1 MGRVGDF
8 ATPPDGRST
17 VGPVGGLVVVIVGV
31 GLVLVAIADLLNTL
45 VSTSTSPAR
54 WWPSRVIG
62 RSLFRALR
70 SVARRLPEHSSPRE
84 RMLSAFGP
92 VLVIVLLA
100 TWVTLQIVGF
110 ALVWRVLDDTG
121 AIGDLGDAAYYSGVV
136 YFTVGF
142 GEIVPPDGPLRVG
155 ALVEAFFGVINVALV
170 IGYLPTLYAAY
181 SDRERQ
187 LMTLDAGGDERITPT
202 HLVKAWAPDADPH
215 KIDAEFARWEEWAAG
230 ILETHSTVPIL
241 VFFRSHDRRQ
251 NWVTALGLLCDA
263 ALHAQIINGA
273 TDGNAFWFLR
283 RAEAIFREVTQ
294 GVDLTPYQEA
304 EAALAASDRENLFLN
319 LYQDL
324 DDHGFSLRPYDEARE
339 YARATRYS
347 FAPALEYLIDDLLC
361 PRGFWPLA
369 SSVRAW
375 SEGHALARFD
385 EGG

>member
-1 MGRVGDF
+1 M
-8 ATPPDGRST
+8 SQ
-17 VGPVGGLVVVIVGV
+17 LVVVAVGA

-54 WWPSRVIG
+54 WWPSRIIG
-62 RSLFRALR
+62 RALFRALR
-70 SVARRLPEHSSPRE
+70 SVARQLREDSSLRE

-110 ALVWRVLDDTG
+110 ALIWLVLDEGG
-121 AIGDLGDAAYYSGVV
+121 AIGGLGDAAYYSGVV

-215 KIDAEFARWEEWAAG
+215 KIDEQFGRWEAWAAG

-241 VFFRSHDRRQ
+241 VLFRSHDRRQ

-294 GVDLTPYQEA
+294 GVDLTPYRVATAGTGNDDLFRALYRDLA
-304 EAALAASDRENLFLN
+304 E
-319 LYQDL
+319 
-324 DDHGFSLRPYDEARE
+324 HGFSLRPYEEARE
-339 YARATRYS
+339 YARATRGT

-369 SSVRAW
+369 STVQPW
-375 SEGHALARFD
+375 SQGHALARFD
-385 EGG
+385 EGR